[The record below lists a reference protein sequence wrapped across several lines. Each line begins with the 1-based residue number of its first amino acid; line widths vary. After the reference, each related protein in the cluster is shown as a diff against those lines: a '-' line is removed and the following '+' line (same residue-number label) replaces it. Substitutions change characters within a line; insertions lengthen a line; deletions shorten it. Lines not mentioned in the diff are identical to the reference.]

1 MSKKSKK
8 RFYCRTMGCGLK
20 TAMGFL
26 SLLALPGTALADST
40 KGVVLK
46 VNDLI
51 HLAAGVGP
59 FVYPLVIICVI
70 LLAANAANIV
80 LLFRSLPR
88 RLEGI
93 ARGYLA
99 KGNFQELRSLA
110 ETHRCSFTRSL
121 ASGLKA
127 GDGSVSLDAKAII
140 TAWEALTRVFF
151 LLPGALKAYALVAL
165 SVSATVVGVEL
176 VRLYGEIYATVAT
189 VVGVTPVRH
198 LFNLGMAK
206 IIVIGMAG
214 LSVFTLSLASSY
226 LLSGLIRILLIKRT
240 SRLVDLIAWDGQG
253 RK

>member
-1 MSKKSKK
+1 
-8 RFYCRTMGCGLK
+8 MGCGLK
-20 TAMGFL
+20 AAMGFL
-26 SLLALPGTALADST
+26 SLPALPGTALADST

-70 LLAANAANIV
+70 LLAANAANMV
-80 LLFRSLPR
+80 LLIRSLPR
-88 RLEGI
+88 RLEEI

-99 KGNFQELRSLA
+99 KGDFQGLSSLA

-121 ASGLKA
+121 ASGLKG